1 MPLTAIQCS
10 NAKPKEKPYRLADS
24 GGMYMEVMPNGSKY
38 WRLKYRLFGKEK
50 RLALGVYPAVSL
62 AEARESRDIAKKMI
76 KAGEDPCFVKKEGRR
91 KKVLN
96 AENTF
101 KAVATAWHKA
111 HLARWSENYGKEI
124 IHRLEQDV
132 FPHIGNRPIA
142 DISPMELLEVIKKIE
157 KRGALEAAR
166 RTLQLCGQVF
176 KYAIPHGLAERNPAP
191 DITGALA
198 PYKRKHFAALEASDI
213 PEFLHVLERN
223 DARLFPQTRHAM
235 QLLMLTFVRT
245 SELIEASWD
254 EFDLDAKEWAI
265 HAQSKRGM
273 I

>member
-10 NAKPKEKPYRLADS
+10 SAKPKEKPYRLADS

-38 WRLKYRLFGKEK
+38 WRLKYRLLGKEK

-76 KAGEDPCFVKKEGRR
+76 KAGEDPCFAKKEGRR

-101 KAVATAWHKA
+101 KAVATEWHKA

-176 KYAIPHGLAERNPAP
+176 KYAIPHGLAERNPALRP
-191 DITGALA
+191 CIGQREVFYSLKTKSLTEAKVRSWSVLNAVQKAFKYALA
-198 PYKRKHFAALEASDI
+198 GNIVSNQHLQEHLSQLGGIILSLNSVISAWNHSKSH
-213 PEFLHVLERN
+213 LH
-223 DARLFPQTRHAM
+223 
-235 QLLMLTFVRT
+235 
-245 SELIEASWD
+245 
-254 EFDLDAKEWAI
+254 
-265 HAQSKRGM
+265 SK
-273 I
+273 